1 MSLLEKING
10 TMVGS
15 GITAGVVLLIVTVI
29 WGGMAENS
37 DAINDINLE
46 IAKFNPEDTGNKLD
60 DVIKKTERI
69 EDKVDILT
77 LIVCSENQAK
87 YCK

>member
-1 MSLLEKING
+1 
-10 TMVGS
+10 
-15 GITAGVVLLIVTVI
+15 VVLLIVTVI

-77 LIVCSENQAK
+77 LIVCSEKQAK

>member
-77 LIVCSENQAK
+77 LIVCSENQGK